1 MTSLKKL
8 FQKLRTIL
16 WYLNTCIYIV
26 ILQENGVFSWFSDHY
41 TLSFGWDSYFVAESY
56 SVLHCASAKV
66 QWSCLL
72 WSAEFI
78 DPLYTKSSHC
88 AILNSWVCNIYVHK
102 VVRYNLPK
110 FSPLGS
116 NWRLSHIKGNCIKSV
131 KENVGIFFMIY
142 NYLIEINRY
151 RLQFLKLKTC

>member
-56 SVLHCASAKV
+56 SVLHYASDKV

-88 AILNSWVCNIYVHK
+88 VFCMILFLLSEFYQGRGLNSFREKAHEKI
-102 VVRYNLPK
+102 R
-110 FSPLGS
+110 
-116 NWRLSHIKGNCIKSV
+116 
-131 KENVGIFFMIY
+131 EIFMKMIWKIFMESFDLVLWSKMCKKY
-142 NYLIEINRY
+142 
-151 RLQFLKLKTC
+151 F